1 MNKNM
6 MRKIAI
12 GIFSLTIIIVFASF
26 FVANQV
32 DNDTW
37 DDTHWGGDTGE
48 EEYSVSDDDTTNGT
62 DEFCNTG
69 ICTSIILFGSVLLPS
84 CIKYWKKEDDE

>member
-1 MNKNM
+1 MNKGM

-12 GIFSLTIIIVFASF
+12 GIFSFTIIIVFASF
-26 FVANQV
+26 FVVNQV

-48 EEYSVSDDDTTNGT
+48 EEYSTPTGDDSTNGT
-62 DEFCNTG
+62 DDLCSGGLCSTA
-69 ICTSIILFGSVLLPS
+69 IIVFSMVLLPS
-84 CIKYWKKEDDE
+84 CIKWNRKHE

>member
-1 MNKNM
+1 M

-12 GIFSLTIIIVFASF
+12 GIFSFTIIIAFASF

-37 DDTHWGGDTGE
+37 EDTHWGGDTGE
-48 EEYSVSDDDTTNGT
+48 EEYGTPTGEDGTRGT
-62 DEFCNTG
+62 DDLCGTG
-69 ICTSIILFGSVLLPS
+69 VCTSVILFGSVLLPS
-84 CIKYWKKEDDE
+84 CIQYWKKEDDE